1 MSNKP
6 IEISEYLKNNV
17 KFTSKED
24 DFETYFRIKN
34 NPEVSNDLIYACFPN
49 EDGEYVERMWILILS
64 LEDGIGFKNSGTGRL
79 SSIPVITEFEVD
91 DLVEFT
97 TDEFDITR
105 AKRITN

>member
-24 DFETYFRIKN
+24 SFKTYFKIKY
-34 NPEVSNDLIYACFPN
+34 NPEVPNDHIYAYFPN
-49 EDGEYVERMWILILS
+49 ENGEYVEKMWICILDI
-64 LEDGIGFKNSGTGRL
+64 EIGIGFRNSGTGRL
-79 SSIPVITEFEVD
+79 TSIPVITEFEVD
-91 DLVEFT
+91 DSVEFT
-97 TDEFDITR
+97 TDEFDITK